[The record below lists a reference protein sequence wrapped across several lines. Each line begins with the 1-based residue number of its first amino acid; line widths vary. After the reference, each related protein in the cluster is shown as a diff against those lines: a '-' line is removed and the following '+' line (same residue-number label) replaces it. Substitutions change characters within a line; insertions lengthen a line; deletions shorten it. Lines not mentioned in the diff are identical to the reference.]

1 MKNRLGILLFC
12 LFVVMIGYGL
22 TLPVLAF
29 YIERL
34 ALAEGATAQKAY
46 IHVGLLTGVFALMQF
61 FFAPLWGRWSDRIG
75 RRPLFMIGLSGYAVF
90 MALFGIGTNLFV
102 LYAARILGG
111 ILSAAVLPTASAYVA
126 DLTSETERGKGMA
139 WLGSAIGLGVVT
151 GPALGAYLSRLDW
164 HMEYRFGRFFVN
176 DFSIPF
182 FAAAILAVIALLATM
197 RFLPESIR
205 MPGREP
211 HQKQSPNNSASH
223 PDIGWKVI
231 RKSFLDLL
239 VLSFLGYFALSLFE
253 GTFALHA
260 QRMMNFGPSEMGLV
274 FMVCG
279 FIMAAAQAGVVGRFI
294 GRVGEMPMLSL
305 GFGLMGSA
313 LILLMTAQTMTF
325 ILFYVVLFALG
336 MAALNPGLASLVS
349 KRSGKHAGAALGLQS
364 AANSLGQAAG
374 PVVGSILFTWNI
386 HLPYLLTAVPL
397 IVTAIIM
404 GRKYL
409 AGKQGDSGLR
419 SWISK

>member
-34 ALAEGATAQKAY
+34 ALAGGASARKAY
-46 IHVGLLTGVFALMQF
+46 IHVGLLTGVYALMQF

-102 LYAARILGG
+102 LYTARILGG

-126 DLTSETERGKGMA
+126 DLTSEAERGKGMA
-139 WLGSAIGLGVVT
+139 WLGSAIGLGVVA
-151 GPALGAYLSRLDW
+151 GPAVGAYMSGLNW
-164 HMEYRFGRFFVN
+164 HIEYRFGGFYVN

-182 FAAAILAVIALLATM
+182 FAASVLAVIALLATM

-205 MPGREP
+205 MSGREP
-211 HQKQSPNNSASH
+211 NQKESPGDSISQ
-223 PDIGWKVI
+223 PDSDWKVI
-231 RKSFLDLL
+231 RKSLFDMLL
-239 VLSFLGYFALSLFE
+239 LSFLGYFALSLFE

-260 QRMMNFGPSEMGLV
+260 QRVMNFGPSEMGLV

-305 GFGLMGSA
+305 GFGLMGIA
-313 LILLMTAQTMTF
+313 LILLMTTRTMTF
-325 ILFYVVLFALG
+325 ILLYVVLFALG

-374 PVVGSILFTWNI
+374 PVVGSLIFTWDI
-386 HLPYLLTAVPL
+386 HMPYLLTAVPL
-397 IVTAIIM
+397 ILTAIIM
-404 GRKYL
+404 GRKSL
-409 AGKQGDSGLR
+409 AGKQEGDNAGN
-419 SWISK
+419 